1 MLYLFLITE
10 LSDNSPEGTIWVPIF
25 VSNDFSGGGL
35 NMGGFPLTG
44 WLIMIVPPV
53 LMILSVALWYVR
65 EVKMEKL
72 ENELIRKNNPRGE

>member
-1 MLYLFLITE
+1 
-10 LSDNSPEGTIWVPIF
+10 
-25 VSNDFSGGGL
+25 
-35 NMGGFPLTG
+35 MGGFPLTG

>member
-1 MLYLFLITE
+1 
-10 LSDNSPEGTIWVPIF
+10 
-25 VSNDFSGGGL
+25 
-35 NMGGFPLTG
+35 MGGFPLTG

-53 LMILSVALWYVR
+53 LMILSVVIWYVR